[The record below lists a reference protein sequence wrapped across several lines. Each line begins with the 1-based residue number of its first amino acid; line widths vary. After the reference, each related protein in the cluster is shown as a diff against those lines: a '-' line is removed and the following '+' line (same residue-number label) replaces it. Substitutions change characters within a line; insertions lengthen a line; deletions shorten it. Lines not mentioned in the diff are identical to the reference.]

1 VRLIKRP
8 LELGAIKYFTEVGH
22 HRTAIEA
29 AVQYVRE
36 GFARSAENANDLLVS
51 ELSPILCEW
60 VIETIYQGA
69 YLREFHLWEKTCK
82 EYFSPKDV
90 NMKPSKSVAFT
101 DHVKGVLS
109 SEFAL
114 TVPDD
119 VIAALSTMR
128 CKVNRM
134 KHESG
139 VQDEEFISAAEYE
152 AAVATIEQFWEF
164 LEENEHVSNSNDA
177 P

>member
-1 VRLIKRP
+1 MGDRDDLSGS
-8 LELGAIKYFTEVGH
+8 L
-22 HRTAIEA
+22 
-29 AVQYVRE
+29 
-36 GFARSAENANDLLVS
+36 FARIPPLGENLQRIFLT
-51 ELSPILCEW
+51 EGRQH
-60 VIETIYQGA
+60 ETLQK
-69 YLREFHLWEKTCK
+69 R
-82 EYFSPKDV
+82 
-90 NMKPSKSVAFT
+90 AFT